1 MKKDKILLIGDSITD
16 AFDTDSLLPEYN
28 IVNKGVYGNSTTETI
43 DLLNEEFF
51 SSHPSV
57 VFILIGTND
66 MVRDRS
72 DDFII
77 ENIKYIA
84 ERTLELNGAA
94 AIYITSILPVRDIE
108 NRSNKRIS
116 RLNGLLKV
124 LCLNENYSYFDLAEH
139 FADEEGKLKAE
150 YTEDGLHLTAKA
162 YEKWT
167 EILKQMF

>member
-1 MKKDKILLIGDSITD
+1 MKEDKILLIGDSITD
-16 AFDTDSLLPEYN
+16 AFDTASNLPEYD

-51 SSHPSV
+51 ASHPSV

-66 MVRDRS
+66 LVRDRS

-77 ENIKYIA
+77 DNIKCIA
-84 ERTLELNGAA
+84 ERTLELNGPSS
-94 AIYITSILPVRDIE
+94 IYITSILPVRDIE
-108 NRSNKRIS
+108 NRSNIRIL
-116 RLNGLLKV
+116 RLNELLRK
-124 LCLNENYSYFDLAEH
+124 LCVRKNYTYFDLAAY
-139 FADEEGKLKAE
+139 FTDEEGKLKAE

-167 EILKQMF
+167 EILKGMF